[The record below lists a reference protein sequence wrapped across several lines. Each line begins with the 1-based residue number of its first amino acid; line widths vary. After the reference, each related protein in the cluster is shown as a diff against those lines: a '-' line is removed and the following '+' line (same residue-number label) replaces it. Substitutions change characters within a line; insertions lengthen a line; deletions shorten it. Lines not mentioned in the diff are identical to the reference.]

1 MGATATPP
9 LIEQWA
15 NNLGLTKVEYGSWI
29 DTIAY
34 YYTQSIDSKFG
45 DKLMDIFNSISSA
58 SKSNYGDH
66 YQDIA
71 SALGDETPLNGS
83 YLERIVQLTTPA

>member
-1 MGATATPP
+1 MI

-15 NNLGLTKVEYGSWI
+15 VNIGVTQPKGGSWI
-29 DTIAY
+29 EAIAIKY
-34 YYTQSIDSKFG
+34 GAPAKYG
-45 DKLMDIFNSISSA
+45 DRLMDIYAKISGA
-58 SKSNYGDH
+58 SKSKYGDH

-71 SALGDETPLNGS
+71 AALGDDTPLNGS